1 MTVNV
6 PRLFA
11 NNLSNS
17 DQKSEVFLTWSE
29 FKACVFAWV
38 FLFVCLPATNP
49 AQFNS
54 LWPIWVATLCTKLS
68 LVVGINLATNPA
80 QFNFLWQNW
89 VAIPPLILPPIWSLV
104 FLPALAIN
112 PDVNP
117 AVVYRPAQLLP
128 STLMSIFLPSI
139 QLPTSLSNS
148 YRHHLRQ
155 QPRRWFWKRNQSAV
169 LLPTS
174 LIKAAKVISNASKF
188 ADQTACNFD
197 VGMLP

>member
-1 MTVNV
+1 MSASV
-6 PRLFA
+6 PGLFA
-11 NNLSNS
+11 DSLINF
-17 DQKSEVFLTWSE
+17 DQKIGTFLVWSKL
-29 FKACVFAWV
+29 KACTFMRA

-54 LWPIWVATLCTKLS
+54 RWPIWVATLRTKFS

-80 QFNFLWQNW
+80 QFNSPWQNW
-89 VAIPPLILPPIWSLV
+89 VAIPPLILPPILSLV

-117 AVVYRPAQLLP
+117 AVVCRPAQLLP
-128 STLMSIFLPSI
+128 STLMSIFLSSI
-139 QLPTSLSNS
+139 QLPTSRSNS

-174 LIKAAKVISNASKF
+174 LIKAAKAISAASKF

>member
-1 MTVNV
+1 MSLSFRV
-6 PRLFA
+6 PTCYQLRPIQFPVA
-11 NNLSNS
+11 NLSSNS
-17 DQKSEVFLTWSE
+17 THKTFIGCRHQSCYQLRPIQFPVAELSSNSTTNSATD
-29 FKACVFAWV
+29 
-38 FLFVCLPATNP
+38 FVTR
-49 AQFNS
+49 
-54 LWPIWVATLCTKLS
+54 
-68 LVVGINLATNPA
+68 
-80 QFNFLWQNW
+80 
-89 VAIPPLILPPIWSLV
+89 
-104 FLPALAIN
+104 FLPVLAID

-117 AVVYRPAQLLP
+117 AVVCRPAQLLP
-128 STLMSIFLPSI
+128 STLMSVFLPSI
-139 QLPTSLSNS
+139 QLPTSRSNS